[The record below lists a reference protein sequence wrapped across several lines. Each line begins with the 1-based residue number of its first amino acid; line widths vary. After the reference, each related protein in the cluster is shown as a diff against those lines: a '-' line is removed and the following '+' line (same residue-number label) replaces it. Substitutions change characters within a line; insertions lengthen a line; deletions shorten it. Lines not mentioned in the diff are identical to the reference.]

1 MRSTLLIGLAVVLVL
16 ILALIAWGVS
26 ANNGLVALQE
36 NVHSAWGQVE
46 TVLQRRYD
54 LIPNL
59 VNTVKGYAK
68 HERDVLEDVTRLR
81 SQWASAGTTAE
92 KVKASGELEAGLA
105 RLLLVAERYPDFEG
119 QREFPRSAIR
129 VVGHGEPHHGRA
141 ATLQRRR
148 PRLQHPRPP
157 VPDEHNCRD
166 ARIRRQLGVLRGRPR
181 SEEGPQGRFWR
192 RKALTRRSG
201 KEIADRENHPYITV
215 LRLKT
220 GQLSKVLAV
229 KAGMDKERYAVKDA
243 RFEDDRT
250 VVVNFDRS
258 YFLPDLGLP
267 RSSIRTLMAVGNR
280 LPARKIP
287 GLPSFRSR
295 CRSARASTS
304 LPRSLPRPKRARFCM

>member
-105 RLLLVAERYPDFEG
+105 RLLLVAERYPDLKANANFRDLQYELSGTENRITVERQRYNDAVRAYNTRVRQFPTNIIAGMRIAANSAYFE
-119 QREFPRSAIR
+119 
-129 VVGHGEPHHGRA
+129 
-141 ATLQRRR
+141 
-148 PRLQHPRPP
+148 
-157 VPDEHNCRD
+157 
-166 ARIRRQLGVLRGRPR
+166 
-181 SEEGPQGRFWR
+181 
-192 RKALTRRSG
+192 
-201 KEIADRENHPYITV
+201 ADREAKKAP
-215 LRLKT
+215 
-220 GQLSKVLAV
+220 KVDFGDE
-229 KAGMDKERYAVKDA
+229 KH
-243 RFEDDRT
+243 
-250 VVVNFDRS
+250 
-258 YFLPDLGLP
+258 
-267 RSSIRTLMAVGNR
+267 
-280 LPARKIP
+280 
-287 GLPSFRSR
+287 
-295 CRSARASTS
+295 
-304 LPRSLPRPKRARFCM
+304 